1 MTPEHPP
8 SPTIPAEG
16 PRPSGGRRRWRL
28 WAGLALVLLGS
39 LVQTQW
45 VGQNDVVVVENVP
58 LGRVTA
64 RFD

>member
-1 MTPEHPP
+1 M
-8 SPTIPAEG
+8 
-16 PRPSGGRRRWRL
+16 
-28 WAGLALVLLGS
+28 LLGS

-45 VGQNDVVVVENVP
+45 VEANDVVVVENVP